1 MTSSKFLILQNL
13 NVNAD
18 FDPRFSSFKA
28 TKDGVYSFNFGF
40 LSKRNGAAM

>member
-1 MTSSKFLILQNL
+1 MSSSNILILQNL
-13 NVNAD
+13 NINAD

-28 TKDGVYSFNFGF
+28 TKDGVYNFNFGF